1 MGVTEHWRATQLQSS
16 ASTVFATLQSLP
28 PRHVVEFLVQ
38 IYFQYAQTNIYFIE
52 EKWLREK
59 VRNIHDSPLDIG
71 SDDAGWICS
80 VLMVL
85 AIGTQFA
92 HMESGPSGSVE
103 DLAGNGDTPSEQDV
117 GVAFYHMACK
127 LIPDVITIASL
138 ESVQACL
145 LLAHYALPLDTQGL
159 AYTYL
164 GLAVKV
170 AIQNG
175 MHRKY
180 SGKDFD
186 ARTVETRNR
195 LWWTAYTLE
204 KYEPISKSGAR
215 AYFLSGAFVSF
226 MEDHRRSHHTMLMQT
241 FLLIFQNSDCP
252 VNLHHSLICQH

>member
-1 MGVTEHWRATQLQSS
+1 MTEHWRATQLQSP
-16 ASTVFATLQSLP
+16 ASTVFTVLQSLP
-28 PRHVVEFLVQ
+28 PRHVIEFLVQ
-38 IYFQYAQTNIYFIE
+38 IYFQYAQTNSFFIE
-52 EKWLREK
+52 KNWLQEKLSA
-59 VRNIHDSPLDIG
+59 IHDRPSGIT

-92 HMESGPSGSVE
+92 HMESEPSEPIE
-103 DLAGNGDTPSEQDV
+103 DSTYQSHTPSEHDV
-117 GVAFYHMACK
+117 GVNFYHMACR
-127 LIPDVITIASL
+127 LIPDVIAVASL

-180 SGKDFD
+180 TGKEFD
-186 ARTVETRNR
+186 AHTVETRNR

-204 KYEPISKSGAR
+204 KYSTAP
-215 AYFLSGAFVSF
+215 
-226 MEDHRRSHHTMLMQT
+226 
-241 FLLIFQNSDCP
+241 LLA
-252 VNLHHSLICQH
+252 